1 MYSKTEMPLR
11 QLTQMAML
19 AAVSIVVVFFIRF
32 PIIPAAPFLEYTP
45 AEVPL
50 MMAALLYGPAAGFVL
65 TVVVAIVQGVT
76 VSAHSGI
83 IGIIMNILSTGS
95 YVLATGLIYHYGRN
109 KNALNAVVA
118 MIVGII
124 VTCAAMAVWNIIFT
138 PIFMGVP
145 RHVVVEMILPVFLPF
160 NFIRAGVNS
169 IIAFVAWQ
177 AVGAV
182 LLKQVK

>member
-1 MYSKTEMPLR
+1 MSSESKMPIK
-11 QLTQMAML
+11 QLTQMAMM
-19 AAVSIVVVFFIRF
+19 AAISIVVVFFVRF

-50 MMAALLYGPAAGFVL
+50 MMAALLYGPVVGFIL
-65 TVVVAIVQGVT
+65 TVVVAVVQGMT

-95 YVLATGLIYHYGRN
+95 YVLAAGLIFHNSRN
-109 KNALNAVVA
+109 KNTGNAVVA
-118 MIVGII
+118 MLAGIV
-124 VTCAAMAVWNIIFT
+124 VTCAVMMVWNIIFT

-145 RHVVVEMILPVFLPF
+145 RQVVINMILPVFIPF

-169 IIAFVAWQ
+169 IIAIVAWQ
-177 AVGAV
+177 AVGDW
-182 LLKQVK
+182 LLRQVK

>member
-1 MYSKTEMPLR
+1 MSAKTKMPLR

-19 AAVSIVVVFFIRF
+19 AAISIVIVFFIRF

-50 MMAALLYGPAAGFVL
+50 MMAALLYGPLAGFIL
-65 TVVVAIVQGVT
+65 TVVVAFVQGMT

-83 IGIIMNILSTGS
+83 IGIVMNILSTGS
-95 YVLATGLIYHYGRN
+95 YVLAAGLIYRYGR
-109 KNALNAVVA
+109 KNTLNAVVA
-118 MIVGII
+118 MLVGIV
-124 VTCAAMAVWNIIFT
+124 VTCAVMAFWNIIFT

-145 RHVVVEMILPVFLPF
+145 RQVVIEMVLPVFLPF

-169 IIAFVAWQ
+169 VIAFVAWR
-177 AVGAV
+177 AVGDW
-182 LLKQVK
+182 LLKRV